1 LAAFQCHRNHS
12 LGRCDAEV
20 ARGGAIGWVQPKEG
34 NLLGLFSTRVSAEEH
49 GEGVFLRAEC
59 VIKTV
64 GDDDTVVFRLWGKTM
79 LAEESLWTISQC
91 NTRDLPRLQ
100 FLRPWCQREKIPCH
114 TCFPRRFCGRKFR
127 CLNI

>member
-1 LAAFQCHRNHS
+1 MNSCYNLEIPDNRRNFSIQLLSCEKCSRSPGALVPLSYGNTLAAFQCHRNHS

-34 NLLGLFSTRVSAEEH
+34 NLLGLFSTRVTAEEH
-49 GEGVFLRAEC
+49 GEGVFLRAES

-79 LAEESLWTISQC
+79 
-91 NTRDLPRLQ
+91 
-100 FLRPWCQREKIPCH
+100 
-114 TCFPRRFCGRKFR
+114 
-127 CLNI
+127 